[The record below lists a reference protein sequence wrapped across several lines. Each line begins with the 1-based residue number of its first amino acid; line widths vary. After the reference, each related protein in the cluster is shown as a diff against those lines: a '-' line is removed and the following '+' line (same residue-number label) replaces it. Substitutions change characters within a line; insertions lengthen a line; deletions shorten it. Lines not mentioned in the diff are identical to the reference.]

1 MICVDASVAAK
12 WFFVEE
18 HSPEARALPRT
29 ALQTTEP
36 IIAPPLLLSEVAN
49 IIHQRLRRGELELGG
64 ARAIL
69 ARFLA
74 LPIAVLTPDMLYD
87 RALMLAHEYDLPA
100 IYDAQYVALA
110 ELRGAT
116 LWTADQRLL
125 RGLDGRLS
133 FVRSVADWQPVEDD
147 G

>member
-1 MICVDASVAAK
+1 MRRLLPNGSLSRSIRQRHVRCPELRYKRRNQSSHRRCCSVK
-12 WFFVEE
+12 
-18 HSPEARALPRT
+18 L
-29 ALQTTEP
+29 
-36 IIAPPLLLSEVAN
+36 AN